1 LAADDE
7 SSKAIVAAGA
17 FDVFKDRIARHSY
30 SLGCMVLWLSF
41 VLVSS
46 NSLRSAAL
54 NLKIVSDFLGL
65 NLSTPTWYSGRLW
78 LQRLGYYKLM
88 RPKVIAPDWVWI
100 VDHSVQ
106 SGQEK
111 CLVILGIRLSD
122 LPEVGQCLRHEDMEP
137 IELIPVKQSD
147 GRIVYQQLEEAC
159 QKTGIPRA
167 ILGDEGPDLKAGIE
181 RFRESHPET
190 VRIYDIKHKT
200 ASLLKGA
207 LNDDEAWEAFK
218 DFAAQSKKQVQQTG
232 LAHLG
237 APNQRSKARYMN
249 LEQLIEW
256 AKKMLPVV
264 RAAQA
269 ELAKAELVA
278 DKESKESDPHKEAEE
293 IVRKLGRLMEFA
305 DDLEEWDEM
314 MQIISIAE
322 SMVRQ
327 QGLKRNIHK
336 RLEAEIKEKLPR
348 IKSQKARWI
357 KGELLSFVKAQ
368 QKLCRPGERLPGS
381 SEVIESVFGKQKRL
395 ENEQSRS
402 GFTGLV
408 LAIGALVSTTTR
420 EVVKTALETVK
431 TEDVISWCKEK
442 IGQTVQAKRKAVFST
457 A

>member
-1 LAADDE
+1 
-7 SSKAIVAAGA
+7 
-17 FDVFKDRIARHSY
+17 
-30 SLGCMVLWLSF
+30 MLWLLF

-78 LQRLGYYKLM
+78 LQRLGYYKLT
-88 RPKVIAPDWVWI
+88 RRKEIASDWVWI

-106 SGQEK
+106 TGQEK

-122 LPEVGQCLRHEDMEP
+122 LPEEGQCLRHEDMEP
-137 IELIPVKQSD
+137 IELMPVKQSD
-147 GRIVYQQLEEAC
+147 GGIVYQQLEEAC
-159 QKTGIPRA
+159 NKTGIPRA

-256 AKKMLPVV
+256 GKKTLPVV

-269 ELAKAELVA
+269 KAELVNN
-278 DKESKESDPHKEAEE
+278 KSDPHKEAEE
-293 IVRKLGRLMEFA
+293 IVRKLGRLTEFA
-305 DDLEEWDEM
+305 NDLEEWDEM
-314 MQIISIAE
+314 MQIIGIAE

-336 RLEAEIKEKLPR
+336 RLETEIKEKLPV

-368 QKLCRPGERLPGS
+368 QKLCKPGERLPGS

-408 LAIGALVSTTTR
+408 LAIGALVSTTTK

-457 A
+457 S